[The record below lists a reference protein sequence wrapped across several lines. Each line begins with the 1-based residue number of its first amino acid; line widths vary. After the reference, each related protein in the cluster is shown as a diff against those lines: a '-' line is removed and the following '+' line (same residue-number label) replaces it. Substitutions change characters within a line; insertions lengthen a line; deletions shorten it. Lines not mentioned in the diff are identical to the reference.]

1 MADYTKNYHLKKP
14 LPEEFYDVADQNGNM
29 DLIDAQMKRNA
40 EDIQKIMEK
49 GAGGI
54 PPQIIVT
61 SKNGSTVTCTK
72 DETTLEQISSGT
84 VTFDLD
90 SYGTW
95 HVTATSDG
103 VPIETDVLVDD
114 VKQYFIT
121 LDKAVATIEVKT
133 SNGAAVKA
141 TNGYIVLTGSGSTML
156 SIPQNGE
163 WGSDSNFGRCDST
176 GYCKCH
182 RKQKI
187 CCRPAYAAIHRNYNA
202 TRQNRIPDYGNI

>member
-14 LPEEFYDVADQNGNM
+14 LPEEFYDVVDQNGNM

-72 DETTLEQISSGT
+72 DDTTLEQISSGT

-95 HVTATSDG
+95 ILHPSSRR
-103 VPIETDVLVDD
+103 
-114 VKQYFIT
+114 YF
-121 LDKAVATIEVKT
+121 E
-133 SNGAAVKA
+133 S
-141 TNGYIVLTGSGSTML
+141 
-156 SIPQNGE
+156 
-163 WGSDSNFGRCDST
+163 C
-176 GYCKCH
+176 
-182 RKQKI
+182 
-187 CCRPAYAAIHRNYNA
+187 
-202 TRQNRIPDYGNI
+202 